1 MKRIPFSL
9 VRLTGA
15 AGLALL
21 LTLGLRAAYSNT
33 ATQAQ
38 SKSNTGGTDN
48 ARAHLRMAVAANND
62 AELQKIAAAFA
73 NTEEAALATLLRGYL
88 RLQAKDY
95 VNAIAL
101 SSNPVIANHSALGDY
116 ALQQRA
122 QALQDSGQT
131 ELAEKT
137 YRQLANKYPASLL
150 ARTAALQAA
159 GSAFLRGDYQTTLND
174 LTALAEAHDA
184 TALKLKADALEK
196 LGRQAET
203 INTLRQLYFEAPHS
217 AEAGQVAAR
226 LTALGAST
234 ATADANQLRH
244 RADKL
249 FSNSLFVLAG
259 QSYEQLARLNAAVAN
274 DDVWLKAGTSYYKG
288 NSFAAALSALGNVRA
303 RTPKLVSETQ
313 YYLGASHFALRNE
326 AQTLA
331 AITEI
336 KRVVPDSPY
345 IAALLFS
352 LGRSYEKRNLLP
364 QAATF
369 YEQVAR
375 QFPATSNAD
384 EAHFWL
390 AWRAH
395 EAKDYANAARLL
407 AEHLALYGNT
417 TENRGKAAFWAAVDA
432 ERAGDRNRALALYRA
447 LQKRYGAG
455 WYGLNAER
463 RSSMLMQTGAQALD
477 PAKDAALAKAIAG
490 LQDIT
495 RTVETLKDTDRE
507 RLTKASQLATIALHQ
522 SAFNELEAARANA
535 HTSPLINLRIAQLYR
550 QRNEPTA
557 AINALKRAYPDY
569 GQTLPEEMPREA
581 WEVFYPLNF
590 WPAIKEQAKLRR
602 LDPYYVAGV
611 IRQET
616 IFNPLARSHA
626 NAIGLMQLLPSTGQ
640 LVARKYGVGGG
651 KVAVADLYKPMINL
665 QLGTGYLEQLVGEFG
680 RLEYV
685 AAAYNGGPS
694 RVARWLRE
702 MPNPEIEE
710 WVESIPITETRLYVQ
725 GVYRN
730 MRQYQRLYDEQGR
743 FKSNIPSMQ

>member
-1 MKRIPFSL
+1 MKYIPFPL
-9 VRLTGA
+9 VRLVGV
-15 AGLALL
+15 AGLVLL
-21 LTLGLRAAYSNT
+21 LSLGLRTAYST
-33 ATQAQ
+33 ATAQTQ
-38 SKSNTGGTDN
+38 SKPNTGGTDN
-48 ARAHLRMAVAANND
+48 ARAQLRIAVASNND
-62 AELQKIAAAFA
+62 AELQKLETAFPH
-73 NTEEAALATLLRGYL
+73 TEEAALARLLRGYL

-95 VNAIAL
+95 ATAIAL
-101 SSNPVIANHSALGDY
+101 SSDPAIATYSALGDY

-122 QALQDSGQT
+122 QSLHDSGQA

-137 YRQLANKYPASLL
+137 YRQLANKFPTSLL
-150 ARTAALQAA
+150 ARPATLQAA
-159 GSAFLRGDYQTTLND
+159 GSAFLRGEYQTTLND
-174 LTALAEAHDA
+174 LAALAEAKDA

-196 LGRQAET
+196 LGRRADT

-234 ATADANQLRH
+234 AAADANQLRH
-244 RADKL
+244 RADRL
-249 FSNSLFVLAG
+249 FSNSLYVLAG
-259 QSYEQLARLNAAVAN
+259 QAYEQLARMNAAAAN
-274 DDVWLKAGTSYYKG
+274 DDAWLRAGISYYKG
-288 NSFAAALSALGNVRA
+288 NSFASAITALGNVRA
-303 RTPKLVSETQ
+303 RTPKLVSESQ
-313 YYLGASHFALRNE
+313 YYLGASNFALHNE

-336 KRVVPDSPY
+336 KRIVPDSPY

-352 LGRSYEKRNLLP
+352 LGRSYEKRSLLP
-364 QAATF
+364 QAAAY

-375 QFPATSNAD
+375 QFPTSPNAD

-395 EAKDYANAARLL
+395 EAKDYATAARLL

-432 ERAGDRNRALALYRA
+432 ERAGDRNRAVALYRA

-455 WYGLNAER
+455 WYGINAER
-463 RSSMLMQTGAQALD
+463 RASMLVQTGAQALD
-477 PAKDAALAKAIAG
+477 PTKDAALAKAIAG

-495 RTVETLKDTDRE
+495 RTVETLKDSDRE
-507 RLTKASQLATIALHQ
+507 RLTKANQLATIALHQ

-535 HTSPLINLRIAQLYR
+535 GTSPLINLRIAQLYR

-569 GQTLPEEMPREA
+569 AQTLPEEMSREA

-590 WPAIKEQAKLRR
+590 WSAIKEQAKTHH
-602 LDPYYVAGV
+602 LDPYYIAGL

-616 IFNPLARSHA
+616 IFNPQARSRA

-651 KVAVADLYKPMINL
+651 RVALADLYNPMINL
-665 QLGTGYLEQLVGEFG
+665 QLGTGYLAQLVGEFG

-702 MPNPEIEE
+702 RPNPEIEE
-710 WVESIPITETRLYVQ
+710 WVESIPLSETRLYVQ

-743 FKSNIPSMQ
+743 FKSNVPSLP

>member
-1 MKRIPFSL
+1 MKRTPFPL
-9 VRLTGA
+9 VRLVGV

-21 LTLGLRAAYSNT
+21 LSLGLRVAYSN
-33 ATQAQ
+33 AAAQVQ
-38 SKSNTGGTDN
+38 SKPNNSGTDN
-48 ARAHLRMAVAANND
+48 ARAQLRVAVASNND
-62 AELQKIAAAFA
+62 AELQKVAAAFP
-73 NTEEAALATLLRGYL
+73 NTEEAALAYLLRGYL

-95 VNAIAL
+95 ANAVAL
-101 SSNPVIANHSALGDY
+101 SSDPAIANYSALGDY

-122 QALQDSGQT
+122 QALQDSGQP

-137 YRQLANKYPASLL
+137 YRQLANKFPTSML

-159 GSAFLRGDYQTTLND
+159 GSAFLRGEYQTTLND
-174 LTALAEAHDA
+174 LSALAETNDA

-196 LGRQAET
+196 LGRRADT

-217 AEAGQVAAR
+217 AEAGQVPAR

-234 ATADANQLRH
+234 ASTDANQLRH

-249 FSNSLFVLAG
+249 FSNSLYVLAG
-259 QSYEQLARLNAAVAN
+259 QTYEQLARQNAGASN
-274 DDVWLKAGTSYYKG
+274 DDIWLKAGVSYYKG
-288 NSFAAALSALGNVRA
+288 NSFASVLSALANVRA

-313 YYLGASHFALRNE
+313 YYLGASRFALRNE

-331 AITEI
+331 AINEI
-336 KRVVPDSPY
+336 RRVVPDSPY

-375 QFPATSNAD
+375 QFPAAPNAD

-407 AEHLALYGNT
+407 SEHLALYGNT

-432 ERAGDRNRALALYRA
+432 ERAGDRNRAVALYRA

-455 WYGLNAER
+455 WYGINAER
-463 RSSMLMQTGAQALD
+463 RASILVQTGAQALD
-477 PAKDAALAKAIAG
+477 PTKDATLAKTIAG

-495 RTVETLKDTDRE
+495 RTVETLKEADRE
-507 RLTKASQLATIALHQ
+507 RLLKASQLATIALHQ

-535 HTSPLINLRIAQLYR
+535 TTSPLINLRIAQLYR

-569 GQTLPEEMPREA
+569 AQTLPEEMPREA

-590 WPAIKEQAKLRR
+590 WSAIKEQAKVHR
-602 LDPYYVAGV
+602 LDPYYVAGL

-616 IFNPLARSHA
+616 IFNPQARSHA

-640 LVARKYGVGGG
+640 FVARKYGVGGG
-651 KVAVADLYKPMINL
+651 RVAVADLYNPMINL
-665 QLGTGYLEQLVGEFG
+665 QLGTGYLAQLVGEFG

-702 MPNPEIEE
+702 RPNPEIEE
-710 WVESIPITETRLYVQ
+710 WVESIPISETRLYVQ

-743 FKSNIPSMQ
+743 FKSNIPSLQ

>member
-1 MKRIPFSL
+1 MKRIPFPL
-9 VRLTGA
+9 VRLVGVA
-15 AGLALL
+15 SLAFL
-21 LTLGLRAAYSNT
+21 LTLGLRAAYSNAVAQT
-33 ATQAQ
+33 Q
-38 SKSNTGGTDN
+38 SKPNLGNPDI
-48 ARAHLRMAVAANND
+48 ARIQLRNAVASNND
-62 AELQKIAAAFA
+62 AELLKIETAFP
-73 NTEEAALATLLRGYL
+73 NSEEAALAHLLRGYL

-95 VNAIAL
+95 ANAIAL
-101 SSNPVIANHSALGDY
+101 LSDPGIPNRSALGDY

-122 QALQDSGQT
+122 QALQESGQT

-137 YRQLANKYPASLL
+137 YRQLANKFPTSIL

-159 GSAFLRGDYQTTLND
+159 GSAYLRGDYQTTLND
-174 LTALAEAHDA
+174 LSVLAEANDA

-196 LGRQAET
+196 LSRRADT
-203 INTLRQLYFEAPHS
+203 INTLRQIYFEAPHA
-217 AEAGQVAAR
+217 AEAGQVPAR
-226 LTALGAST
+226 LTALGASI
-234 ATADANQLRH
+234 ATADPHQLRH

-249 FSNSLFVLAG
+249 FSHSLYVLAG
-259 QSYEQLARLNAAVAN
+259 QSYEQLARLNGTASN

-303 RTPKLVSETQ
+303 RTPKLVSEAQ

-331 AITEI
+331 AMTEI

-364 QAATF
+364 QAASF

-375 QFPATSNAD
+375 QFPTAPNAD

-395 EAKDYANAARLL
+395 EAKDYAQAARLL

-432 ERAGDRNRALALYRA
+432 ERAGDRNRAVALYRA

-455 WYGLNAER
+455 WYGINAER
-463 RSSMLMQTGAQALD
+463 RANTLVQTGAQALD
-477 PAKDAALAKAIAG
+477 PAKDATLAKTIAG

-495 RTVETLKDTDRE
+495 RTVETLKEADRE
-507 RLTKASQLATIALHQ
+507 RLLKASQLATIALHQ

-535 HTSPLINLRIAQLYR
+535 LTSPLINLRIAQLYR

-590 WPAIKEQAKLRR
+590 WPAIKEQAKMRG
-602 LDPYYVAGV
+602 LDPYYVAGL

-640 LVARKYGVGGG
+640 FVARKYGVGGG
-651 KVAVADLYKPMINL
+651 RVAVADLYNPMINL
-665 QLGTGYLEQLVGEFG
+665 QLGTGYLAQLVGEFG
-680 RLEYV
+680 RLELV
-685 AAAYNGGPS
+685 AAAYNGGPT

-702 MPNPEIEE
+702 RPNPEIEE
-710 WVESIPITETRLYVQ
+710 WVESIPISETRLYVQ

-730 MRQYQRLYDEQGR
+730 MRHYQRLYDEQGR
-743 FKSNIPSMQ
+743 FKSNIPSLP

>member
-1 MKRIPFSL
+1 MKRIPFPL
-9 VRLTGA
+9 VRLVGV
-15 AGLALL
+15 AGLAFL
-21 LTLGLRAAYSNT
+21 LTLGLRAAYSNAVAQT
-33 ATQAQ
+33 Q
-38 SKSNTGGTDN
+38 SKANLGSPDN
-48 ARAHLRMAVAANND
+48 ARLQLRAAVASNSD
-62 AELQKIAAAFA
+62 AELLKIEAAYP
-73 NTEEAALATLLRGYL
+73 NTEEAALAHLLRGYL

-95 VNAIAL
+95 PNAIAL
-101 SSNPVIANHSALGDY
+101 LSDPGIANHSALGDY

-122 QALQDSGQT
+122 QALQESGQT
-131 ELAEKT
+131 EIAEKT
-137 YRQLANKYPASLL
+137 YRQLANKFPTSIL

-159 GSAFLRGDYQTTLND
+159 GSAYLRGDYQTTLND
-174 LTALAEAHDA
+174 LTVLAEANDA

-196 LGRQAET
+196 LGRRADT

-217 AEAGQVAAR
+217 AEAGQVPAR
-226 LTALGAST
+226 LTAFGAST

-249 FSNSLFVLAG
+249 FGNSLYVLAG
-259 QSYEQLARLNAAVAN
+259 QSYEQLARLNGTLAN

-288 NSFAAALSALGNVRA
+288 NSFAAAISALGNVRA

-313 YYLGASHFALRNE
+313 YYLGASHFALHNE
-326 AQTLA
+326 AQTLT
-331 AITEI
+331 AIGEI

-352 LGRSYEKRNLLP
+352 LGRSYERRNLLP
-364 QAATF
+364 QAASF
-369 YEQVAR
+369 YEQVTR
-375 QFPATSNAD
+375 QFPTTPNAD

-432 ERAGDRNRALALYRA
+432 ERAGDRNRAVALYRA

-455 WYGLNAER
+455 WYGINAER
-463 RSSMLMQTGAQALD
+463 RANILVQTGAQALD
-477 PAKDAALAKAIAG
+477 PAKDAALTKSIAG

-495 RTVETLKDTDRE
+495 RTVETLKEADRE
-507 RLTKASQLATIALHQ
+507 RLNKASQLATIALHQ

-535 HTSPLINLRIAQLYR
+535 QTSPLINLRIAQLYR

-569 GQTLPEEMPREA
+569 AQTLPEEMPREA

-590 WPAIKEQAKLRR
+590 WPAIKEQAKMRG
-602 LDPYYVAGV
+602 LDPYYVAGL

-616 IFNPLARSHA
+616 IFNPQARSHA

-640 LVARKYGVGGG
+640 FVARKYGVGGG
-651 KVAVADLYKPMINL
+651 RVAVADLYNPMINL
-665 QLGTGYLEQLVGEFG
+665 QLGTGYLAQLVGEFG

-702 MPNPEIEE
+702 RPNPEIEE
-710 WVESIPITETRLYVQ
+710 WVESIPISETRLYVQ

-743 FKSNIPSMQ
+743 FKSNIPALQ